1 MEQIKKFILKGDK
14 LVKKT
19 FQNLKMIKK
28 KKMIIINIK
37 ELKKKKILK
46 KKFKVIMKIQGLI
59 NIYNL

>member
-19 FQNLKMIKK
+19 FQNLKML

-37 ELKKKKILK
+37 EMKKKNILK
-46 KKFKVIMKIQGLI
+46 KKLKVVMIIQ
-59 NIYNL
+59 